1 MAFERAQLIP
11 MPAKGKAQ
19 PGQGAKP
26 GEGGFVVTF
35 NPTTLKVSYTSSIE
49 GGGSRGKK
57 QSQYIGK
64 QSTELSVEL
73 ILDTTEVSNTTALR
87 MEWGDEESRQQAAR
101 CSGDVDVRIFTLRVA
116 ALMAPRD
123 PKADKPAPTRV
134 QFVWGAFLFEGVVK
148 SLTETLELFSAE
160 GIPLRASLQL
170 ALAEDSLEFRRGDAK
185 GGRVKRLAI
194 PAAGGSAAEAASEA
208 GLDPQEGKA
217 LAAQNG
223 LDDLRAVPAQKPL
236 VVPAARSERGA
247 SPPGGSG
254 AAAPAGFGGALSGG
268 FSAGGSV
275 TLSGGFGGGAGLG
288 STIGGGGGF
297 GLEVGVSASAGLSA
311 GFGVGATAG
320 LNVELKGGL
329 AVSGGVAG
337 VGASAVAL
345 LGAGPVGG
353 PSSGGAPGAQAVMRP
368 DGRISL
374 APAPRAAP
382 LPPPQAT
389 RAHAAPTAR
398 ALPTLAAPRAAE
410 ATPAQELG
418 NSTRAQG
425 GTVVASTVGLPGDPT
440 ASTQGLPALP
450 PAAASGLRGAFQGMS
465 GVPLKRT
472 RLGVAA
478 PAVRP
483 LAYRRLAADETCL
496 AAEAP
501 PAMAGARPRASRPC
515 RCPTASRGGRC
526 ACGH

>member
-11 MPAKGKAQ
+11 MAAGGKA
-19 PGQGAKP
+19 PAGQGNKP
-26 GEGGFVVTF
+26 ADGGFVVTF
-35 NPTTLKVSYTSSIE
+35 NPTTLKVSYTSSLE

-64 QSTELSVEL
+64 QSTELVVEL
-73 ILDTTEVSNTTALR
+73 IFDTTEVSSTSAPR
-87 MEWGDEESRQQAAR
+87 MAWGDEESRQQAAR

-116 ALMAPRD
+116 ALMAPKD

-134 QFVWGAFLFEGVVK
+134 QFVWGAFLFEGVVS

-170 ALAEDSLEFRRGDAK
+170 TMTEDSLEFRRSGAQ

-194 PAAGGSAAEAASEA
+194 PAAGGSAAEAAREA

-236 VVPAARSERGA
+236 VVPAARAERGA
-247 SPPGGSG
+247 SSPGGLG
-254 AAAPAGFGGALSGG
+254 AAASASFGSALSGG

-288 STIGGGGGF
+288 VTIGGGGGF
-297 GLEVGVSASAGLSA
+297 GLEVGVSAAA
-311 GFGVGATAG
+311 GFSASIGGGASAG
-320 LNVELKGGL
+320 LNVGL
-329 AVSGGVAG
+329 AAGFSASGGVAG
-337 VGASAVAL
+337 IGASAVAL

-410 ATPAQELG
+410 ATPAHELG
-418 NSTRAQG
+418 SAARAQG
-425 GTVVASTVGLPGDPT
+425 GTVVASTVGLPGDPA
-440 ASTQGLPALP
+440 ASARGLPALP
-450 PAAASGLRGAFQGMS
+450 PSAAPGMRGAFQGIS
-465 GVPLKRT
+465 GVPLKRM
-472 RLGVAA
+472 RFAAAA
-478 PAVRP
+478 PVVRP
-483 LAYRRLAADETCL
+483 LAYRRLASDEACL
-496 AAEAP
+496 AAEEPHSTAET
-501 PAMAGARPRASRPC
+501 RTRAVRPC
-515 RCPTASRGGRC
+515 RCPAAARGGRC